1 MDDFQRRGARL
12 DVVSGE
18 ESEMREI
25 DQMPPEGVF
34 VTSRAKQLQSL
45 RSQPTRFIVVAFADG
60 LMRETGERRALT
72 PELAAFDRSGPRGN
86 GESGSLG
93 DFAGVEGR
101 ERLPAERQ

>member
-18 ESEMREI
+18 ELEVREI

-45 RSQPTRFIVVAFADG
+45 CSQSTRFIVVAFADG
-60 LMRETGERRALT
+60 LMRETREGRALT
-72 PELAAFDRSGPRGN
+72 PELAAFDRCVSRGN
-86 GESGSLG
+86 CQRDGLC
-93 DFAGVEGR
+93 DVAGIQDH
-101 ERLPAERQ
+101 ERPPAER